1 MTLLVKALVD
11 DADFDLD
18 LALCAGEN
26 GLERRI
32 SYDRIQKPGLALAGY
47 VESLRAER
55 LQIFGQ
61 TEIKYLESLS
71 PKARAQA
78 LSALFQTQISCIV
91 ITANQEPLSEM
102 VEMAQQYDVPIFR
115 STLLSSSFINRVSA
129 FLDSHLSLEDSVH
142 GVCVD
147 VFGVGVLVTG
157 PSGIGKSESAL
168 DLILR
173 GHRFV
178 SDDVVP
184 IKKRH
189 ESVIASGS
197 ELTRHHM
204 EVRGL
209 GIINVRDLFGA
220 AAVRQQKKIELVVE
234 LIEWSRDLKQDRTGL
249 EQRYERLVEV
259 EVPKIILAIRPGR
272 NIASIIEVAARNH
285 LLKVQGHDP
294 ARDFEKSIEAVLHAP
309 IIQRIQLESE

>member
-11 DADFDLD
+11 DGDFDLELD
-18 LALCAGEN
+18 LCAGEK

-47 VESLRAER
+47 IESLRAER

-61 TEIKYLESLS
+61 TEIKYLLSLS
-71 PKARAQA
+71 DEARTKA
-78 LSALFQTQISCIV
+78 LGALFQTEISGIV
-91 ITANQEPLSEM
+91 ITAGQEAISEM
-102 VEMAQQYDVPIFR
+102 MEMAELYGVPIFR
-115 STLLSSSFINRVSA
+115 SNLISSSFINRVSA
-129 FLDSHLSLEDSVH
+129 FLGSHLSLEDSVH
-142 GVCVD
+142 GVCID

-173 GHRFV
+173 GHRFI

-184 IKKRH
+184 IKKRN

-209 GIINVRDLFGA
+209 GIINVKDLFGA
-220 AAVRQQKKIELVVE
+220 AAVREQKKIELVVE

-249 EQRYERLVEV
+249 DQVSERLVEV
-259 EVPKIILAIRPGR
+259 NIPKIVLAIRPGR

-285 LLKVQGHDP
+285 LLKLQGHDP
-294 ARDFEKSIEAVLHAP
+294 ARDFEQRIEAALYARLP
-309 IIQRIQLESE
+309 QRAALESE

>member
-11 DADFDLD
+11 DTDFDLD

-204 EVRGL
+204 
-209 GIINVRDLFGA
+209 FGA